1 MNRGI
6 QVNQTVDKFTA
17 SVSWNDGFYSNRYSW
32 MSGSLTYANGP
43 HSLAFAAMGNLVSVA
58 AKKCTILAGRK
69 RRWSGY
75 GLATAAAA

>member
-1 MNRGI
+1 MDVVVAN
-6 QVNQTVDKFTA
+6 VQTVEEI
-17 SVSWNDGFYSNRYSW
+17 Y
-32 MSGSLTYANGP
+32 L
-43 HSLAFAAMGNLVSVA
+43 SVA

>member
-1 MNRGI
+1 LLPFGK
-6 QVNQTVDKFTA
+6 V
-17 SVSWNDGFYSNRYSW
+17 
-32 MSGSLTYANGP
+32 
-43 HSLAFAAMGNLVSVA
+43 VSVA